1 MLPEHMPY
9 FRGPRVH
16 HKPNE
21 NEPHPHDSPVTNN
34 PPTTDSNAAALL
46 TSIITSRDVGS
57 TSLSIR
63 PVSFGTFDKQ
73 PTASTSTSF
82 SHVLYNSDLPILA
95 HSIARFKWAAYGFNS
110 GHFVST
116 ITKRNLPFDIVLACD
131 PFAYGRAL
139 FHDIARC
146 TNVFDGASALLNHI

>member
-21 NEPHPHDSPVTNN
+21 PKPHPHNSTVTND
-34 PPTTDSNAAALL
+34 PPTTNLNAAALL
-46 TSIITSRDVGS
+46 TSIVTSRDVGS

-73 PTASTSTSF
+73 PTASTL
-82 SHVLYNSDLPILA
+82 HVLYNSDLPTLA

-116 ITKRNLPFDIVLACD
+116 INKRNLPFDIVLACD
-131 PFAYGRAL
+131 PFAYGRSL
-139 FHDIARC
+139 FHDIAHC
-146 TNVFDGASALLNHI
+146 TNVFDSASTLLNHI